1 MIIKTYRQDKI
12 VSLFR
17 HLGTK
22 SKLNQKLCSLESKL
36 SPIYEFKHQ
45 NNYLFLKHLMIGYLF
60 SKSVQLFWQSCIYY
74 HYIAPQFES

>member
-60 SKSVQLFWQSCIYY
+60 YNNSL
-74 HYIAPQFES
+74 HYGQKKHIKRYSRN